1 MKVENKKKVDELVQR
16 YLDAAA
22 ELYLLI
28 EEYGDVDS
36 FEIEVWGRK
45 QKYTIGVR

>member
-1 MKVENKKKVDELVQR
+1 VDK
-16 YLDAAA
+16 YLDTAA

-28 EEYGDVDS
+28 EEYGDVDR

-45 QKYTIGVR
+45 NKYTIGVR